1 MIPDELE
8 KAIIKAKTEDKV
20 SMYIV
25 YYDFDCKHFN
35 VGLEGI

>member
-20 SMYIV
+20 SNSMYIMILTV
-25 YYDFDCKHFN
+25 
-35 VGLEGI
+35 IISM

>member
-20 SMYIV
+20 SMYIMILTV
-25 YYDFDCKHFN
+25 N
-35 VGLEGI
+35 ISM